1 MFYSGIIIFF
11 GIHLVPLIT
20 KLRLFL
26 KDRLGEGP
34 YMGLYSIISLTGIV
48 LIIFGYE
55 SNSNFQYSVNGKA
68 YVYAKYFMFFAL
80 TLNIAAVM
88 PTYIKKYTK
97 HPMSLGIAIWAIL
110 HLLVNPDTTS
120 IILFGS
126 FLAYA
131 TVSVMVAELRDS
143 FSESVTLPCNNS
155 SELGRKSGTVKVFPI
170 SRLKEV
176 SLPISVSQLLAN
188 AKISFL

>member
-11 GIHLVPLIT
+11 GIHLVPLIS

-68 YVYAKYFMFFAL
+68 YVYAKYFMLLAL

-97 HPMSLGIAIWAIL
+97 HPMSLGIAIWATL

-143 FSESVTLPCNNS
+143 FSESVTPKVLYDIFAIV
-155 SELGRKSGTVKVFPI
+155 LGIALTFLAYNFHEYLSGV
-170 SRLKEV
+170 RLT
-176 SLPISVSQLLAN
+176 
-188 AKISFL
+188 

>member
-11 GIHLVPLIT
+11 GIHLVPLIS

-68 YVYAKYFMFFAL
+68 YVYAKYFMLFAL

-143 FSESVTLPCNNS
+143 FSESVTPKVLYDIFAIV
-155 SELGRKSGTVKVFPI
+155 LGIALTFLAYNFHEYLSGV
-170 SRLKEV
+170 RLT
-176 SLPISVSQLLAN
+176 
-188 AKISFL
+188 

>member
-11 GIHLVPLIT
+11 GIHLVPLVS

-34 YMGLYSIISLTGIV
+34 YMGLYSVISLTGIS

-97 HPMSLGIAIWAIL
+97 HPMSLGIAIWATL

-131 TVSVMVAELRDS
+131 TVSVVVAELRDS
-143 FSESVTLPCNNS
+143 FSESVTPKVLYDIFAIV
-155 SELGRKSGTVKVFPI
+155 LGIALTFLAYNFHEYLSGV
-170 SRLKEV
+170 RLT
-176 SLPISVSQLLAN
+176 
-188 AKISFL
+188 

>member
-11 GIHLVPLIT
+11 GIHLVPLIS

-34 YMGLYSIISLTGIV
+34 YMGLYSIISLTGIS

-68 YVYAKYFMFFAL
+68 YVYAKYFMLLAL

-110 HLLVNPDTTS
+110 HLLVNPDTIS

-131 TVSVMVAELRDS
+131 TVSVVVAELRDS
-143 FSESVTLPCNNS
+143 FSESVTPKVLYDIFAIV
-155 SELGRKSGTVKVFPI
+155 LGIALTFLAYNFHEYLSGV
-170 SRLKEV
+170 RLT
-176 SLPISVSQLLAN
+176 
-188 AKISFL
+188 

>member
-97 HPMSLGIAIWAIL
+97 HPMSLGIAIWATL

-131 TVSVMVAELRDS
+131 TVSVVVAELRDS
-143 FSESVTLPCNNS
+143 FSESVTPKVLYDIFAIV
-155 SELGRKSGTVKVFPI
+155 LGIALTFLAYNFHEYLSGV
-170 SRLKEV
+170 RLT
-176 SLPISVSQLLAN
+176 
-188 AKISFL
+188 

>member
-11 GIHLVPLIT
+11 GIHLVPLIS

-34 YMGLYSIISLTGIV
+34 YMGLYSIISLTGIS

-68 YVYAKYFMFFAL
+68 YVYAKYFMLLAL

-126 FLAYA
+126 FLAY
-131 TVSVMVAELRDS
+131 TIVSVVVAELRDS
-143 FSESVTLPCNNS
+143 FSESATPKVLYDIFAIV
-155 SELGRKSGTVKVFPI
+155 LGVALTFLAYNFHEYLSGV
-170 SRLKEV
+170 RLT
-176 SLPISVSQLLAN
+176 
-188 AKISFL
+188 

>member
-48 LIIFGYE
+48 LIIIGYE

-68 YVYAKYFMFFAL
+68 YVYAKYFMFLAL

-143 FSESVTLPCNNS
+143 FSESVTPKVLYDIFAIV
-155 SELGRKSGTVKVFPI
+155 LGIALTFLAYNFHEYLSGV
-170 SRLKEV
+170 RLT
-176 SLPISVSQLLAN
+176 
-188 AKISFL
+188 

>member
-34 YMGLYSIISLTGIV
+34 YMGLYSIISLTGIS

-110 HLLVNPDTTS
+110 HLLVNSDTIS

-131 TVSVMVAELRDS
+131 TVSVVVAELRDS
-143 FSESVTLPCNNS
+143 FSESVTPKVLYDIFAIV
-155 SELGRKSGTVKVFPI
+155 LGIALTFLTYNFHEYLSGV
-170 SRLKEV
+170 RL
-176 SLPISVSQLLAN
+176 I
-188 AKISFL
+188 

>member
-11 GIHLVPLIT
+11 GIHLVPLIS

-34 YMGLYSIISLTGIV
+34 YMGLYSIISLTGIS

-68 YVYAKYFMFFAL
+68 YVYAKYFMLLAL

-143 FSESVTLPCNNS
+143 FSESVTPKVLYDIFAIV
-155 SELGRKSGTVKVFPI
+155 LGIALTFLAYNFHEYLSGV
-170 SRLKEV
+170 RLT
-176 SLPISVSQLLAN
+176 
-188 AKISFL
+188 

>member
-11 GIHLVPLIT
+11 GIHLVPLIS

-68 YVYAKYFMFFAL
+68 YVYAKYFMLLAL

-131 TVSVMVAELRDS
+131 TVSVVVAELRDS
-143 FSESVTLPCNNS
+143 FSESVTPKVLYDIFAIV
-155 SELGRKSGTVKVFPI
+155 LGIALTFLAYNFHEYLSGV
-170 SRLKEV
+170 RLT
-176 SLPISVSQLLAN
+176 
-188 AKISFL
+188 

>member
-34 YMGLYSIISLTGIV
+34 YMGLYSIISLTGIL

-68 YVYAKYFMFFAL
+68 YVYAKYFMLFAL

-131 TVSVMVAELRDS
+131 TVSVVVAELRDS
-143 FSESVTLPCNNS
+143 FSESVTPKMLYDIFAIV
-155 SELGRKSGTVKVFPI
+155 LGIALTFLAYNFHEYLSGV
-170 SRLKEV
+170 RLT
-176 SLPISVSQLLAN
+176 
-188 AKISFL
+188 

>member
-48 LIIFGYE
+48 LIIIGYE

-68 YVYAKYFMFFAL
+68 YVYAKYFMFLAL

-131 TVSVMVAELRDS
+131 TVSVVVAELRDS
-143 FSESVTLPCNNS
+143 FSESVTPKVLYDIFAIV
-155 SELGRKSGTVKVFPI
+155 LGIALTFLTYNFHEYLSGV
-170 SRLKEV
+170 RL
-176 SLPISVSQLLAN
+176 I
-188 AKISFL
+188 

>member
-11 GIHLVPLIT
+11 GIHLFPLIG
-20 KLRLFL
+20 KLRVLL

-34 YMGLYSIISLTGIV
+34 YMGLFSLISLTGIL

-55 SNSNFQYSVNGKA
+55 SNSNFQYSINGKA
-68 YVYAKYFMFFAL
+68 YVYAKYIMFFAL

-97 HPMSLGIAIWAIL
+97 HPMSLGIAIWAVS
-110 HLLVNPDTTS
+110 HLLVNPDTVS

-126 FLAYA
+126 FL
-131 TVSVMVAELRDS
+131 TFSCLSVIAVELRESISEEITPKIGYDI
-143 FSESVTLPCNNS
+143 FSII
-155 SELGRKSGTVKVFPI
+155 LGVALTFLAYNFHEYLSGVK
-170 SRLKEV
+170 LT
-176 SLPISVSQLLAN
+176 
-188 AKISFL
+188 

>member
-1 MFYSGIIIFF
+1 M
-11 GIHLVPLIT
+11 
-20 KLRLFL
+20 

-34 YMGLYSIISLTGIV
+34 YMGLYSIISLTGIL

-80 TLNIAAVM
+80 TINIAAVM
-88 PTYIKKYTK
+88 TTYIKKYTK
-97 HPMSLGIAIWAIL
+97 HPMSLGIAIWATL

-131 TVSVMVAELRDS
+131 TVSVVVAELRDS
-143 FSESVTLPCNNS
+143 FSESVTPKVLYDIFAIV
-155 SELGRKSGTVKVFPI
+155 LGIALTFLAYNFHEYLSGV
-170 SRLKEV
+170 RLT
-176 SLPISVSQLLAN
+176 
-188 AKISFL
+188 

>member
-11 GIHLVPLIT
+11 GIHLVPLIS

-34 YMGLYSIISLTGIV
+34 YMGLYSIISLTGIL

-68 YVYAKYFMFFAL
+68 YVYAKYFMLLAL

-143 FSESVTLPCNNS
+143 FSESVTPKVLYDIFAIV
-155 SELGRKSGTVKVFPI
+155 LGIALTFLAYNFHEYLSGV
-170 SRLKEV
+170 RLT
-176 SLPISVSQLLAN
+176 
-188 AKISFL
+188 

>member
-34 YMGLYSIISLTGIV
+34 YMGLYSIISLTGIS

-68 YVYAKYFMFFAL
+68 YVYAKYFMLLAL

-97 HPMSLGIAIWAIL
+97 HPMSLGIAIWATL

-143 FSESVTLPCNNS
+143 FSESVTPKVLYDIFAIV
-155 SELGRKSGTVKVFPI
+155 LGIALTFLAYNFHEYLSGV
-170 SRLKEV
+170 RLT
-176 SLPISVSQLLAN
+176 
-188 AKISFL
+188 

>member
-11 GIHLVPLIT
+11 GIHLVPLIS

-34 YMGLYSIISLTGIV
+34 YMGLYSIISLTGIS

-68 YVYAKYFMFFAL
+68 YVYAKYFMLLAL

-97 HPMSLGIAIWAIL
+97 HPMSLGIAIWATL

-143 FSESVTLPCNNS
+143 FSESVTPKVLYDIFAIV
-155 SELGRKSGTVKVFPI
+155 LGIALTFLAYNFHEYLSGV
-170 SRLKEV
+170 RLT
-176 SLPISVSQLLAN
+176 
-188 AKISFL
+188 

>member
-34 YMGLYSIISLTGIV
+34 YMGLYSVISLTGIS
-48 LIIFGYE
+48 LIILGYE

-97 HPMSLGIAIWAIL
+97 HPMSLGIAIWATL
-110 HLLVNPDTTS
+110 HLLVNPDTIS

-131 TVSVMVAELRDS
+131 TVSVVVAELRDS
-143 FSESVTLPCNNS
+143 FSESVTPKVLYDIFAIV
-155 SELGRKSGTVKVFPI
+155 LGIALTFLAYNFHEYLSGV
-170 SRLKEV
+170 RLT
-176 SLPISVSQLLAN
+176 
-188 AKISFL
+188 

>member
-11 GIHLVPLIT
+11 GIHLVPLIS

-34 YMGLYSIISLTGIV
+34 YMGLYSVISLTGIL
-48 LIIFGYE
+48 LIILGYE

-68 YVYAKYFMFFAL
+68 YVYSKYFMLFAL

-126 FLAYA
+126 FLAY
-131 TVSVMVAELRDS
+131 TIVSVVVAELRDS
-143 FSESVTLPCNNS
+143 FSESVTPKVLYDIFAIV
-155 SELGRKSGTVKVFPI
+155 LGIALTFLAYNFHEYLSGV
-170 SRLKEV
+170 RLT
-176 SLPISVSQLLAN
+176 
-188 AKISFL
+188 